1 MFGNPPRP
9 QNEKVIWRYLSLD
22 KYLDLLS
29 TGTIKF
35 TQVDIA
41 ADQLEISLML
51 NRLEQNGSLDGRE
64 NIREGARHFIN
75 ILRKSHYI
83 SCWTGKEHECRS
95 LWFSY
100 LGESRLGVAIKSTVG
115 QVKEHTVWGHY
126 GFSYNEVIYR
136 DTFEDTEE
144 LQSNT
149 KLLNLKALAYSS
161 ESEIRFSVNE
171 SLIHLPKGE
180 LSATNPPVQINPENL
195 PKVISFDLDLESTIN
210 EVWISPYC
218 QKWQLDMLKDVTAKL
233 APFLVS
239 KMKRSDLNE
248 RI

>member
-1 MFGNPPRP
+1 MLGNPPRP
-9 QNEKVIWRYLSLD
+9 TNDKVIWRYLSLD
-22 KYLDLLS
+22 KYLDLLL
-29 TGTIKF
+29 TKTIKF
-35 TQVDIA
+35 TQVEIA

-51 NRLEQNGSLDGRE
+51 KRLEQNGNLDGRE
-64 NIREGARHFIN
+64 NILESASHFIN

-83 SCWTGKEHECRS
+83 NCWTGKEHECRS

-115 QVKEHTVWGHY
+115 QVREHIVWGDY
-126 GFSYNEVIYR
+126 GVNCNEVIYR
-136 DTFEDTEE
+136 DTFDDTEE
-144 LQSNT
+144 LQNNI
-149 KLLNLKALAYSS
+149 KLLNSKALAYSS

-171 SLIHLPKGE
+171 SLMHLPEGE
-180 LSATNPPVQINPENL
+180 LSETNPPVLIAPNSL
-195 PKVISFDLDLESTIN
+195 PKVISFNSDLQSMIN

-218 QKWQLDMLKDVTAKL
+218 QEWQLDMLKNLTSNL
-233 APFLVS
+233 APYLVN